1 MLNFVSRN
9 MLWLFASDFIVSFL
23 QEFGDQG
30 EDSIILS
37 PRLQEICTPDRP
49 TALRFLGTG
58 SPRKLECLVI
68 WNGGSTSNYYTHA
81 LLKSS
86 KYFYSYNY
94 LWLVFVCV

>member
-1 MLNFVSRN
+1 

-49 TALRFLGTG
+49 TALRFLGTD
-58 SPRKLECLVI
+58 SPRKLECLII
-68 WNGGSTSNYYTHA
+68 WNGEGVQATIIHMLCLSLQSI
-81 LLKSS
+81 LIRIIICGWSL
-86 KYFYSYNY
+86 
-94 LWLVFVCV
+94 FVCREEI